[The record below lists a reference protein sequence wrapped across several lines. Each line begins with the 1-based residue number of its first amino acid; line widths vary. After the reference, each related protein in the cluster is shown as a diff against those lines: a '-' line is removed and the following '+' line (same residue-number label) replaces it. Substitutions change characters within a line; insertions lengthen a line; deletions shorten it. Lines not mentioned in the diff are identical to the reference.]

1 MLQSVDSAAV
11 TKAPAPAPI
20 LAVRAECSRLP
31 LPASPEYIALKQ
43 TRQRKMSES
52 LTNLREEI
60 RVSVSKQI
68 DIIFWIFQIEKNGVS
83 C

>member
-1 MLQSVDSAAV
+1 MLQSVDSPAV
-11 TKAPAPAPI
+11 TKAPAPTPI

-52 LTNLREEI
+52 LTNLREETW
-60 RVSVSKQI
+60 VSVSER
-68 DIIFWIFQIEKNGVS
+68 IFWIRQI
-83 C
+83 

>member
-11 TKAPAPAPI
+11 TKAPAPTPI

-52 LTNLREEI
+52 LTNLKEEI
-60 RVSVSKQI
+60 RVSVSKRI
-68 DIIFWIFQIEKNGVS
+68 DILDFPNI
-83 C
+83 

>member
-11 TKAPAPAPI
+11 TKAPAPI

-52 LTNLREEI
+52 LTNLKEEI
-60 RVSVSKQI
+60 RVSVSKRI
-68 DIIFWIFQIEKNGVS
+68 DILDFPNI
-83 C
+83 